1 MFDIYFSVQQSL
13 TKNYE
18 PIFNGYDYAVMF
30 PWVILQLWSWAW
42 AFFVLFGEKKK
53 TPTELVSV
61 FVLLYCH
68 SSSSVCAVAKYD
80 GFEHTCLKS
89 ISFSNTYTFKHTVHL
104 PSPLSDTHVHRYAHS
119 DTPIQPLCS
128 YILFAV
134 SGCAGWLLSLWMRAA
149 CVQNRCMCAY
159 MYVLYKTH
167 LCACLS
173 GFSSS
178 VCFRKFSCSI
188 WIMERWIGEW
198 NQSNWQLS
206 LWWFDLLST
215 ENQLG
220 GSGAWGAWQI
230 RSPCHRSVISSFNQ
244 HSGTAN
250 TLFISQTLA
259 LALERGFRQ
268 V

>member
-1 MFDIYFSVQQSL
+1 MAMIMQWCFPGLFCSFDHEHEPFSYCL
-13 TKNYE
+13 
-18 PIFNGYDYAVMF
+18 
-30 PWVILQLWSWAW
+30 
-42 AFFVLFGEKKK
+42 EKKK
-53 TPTELVSV
+53 RLPQNLYQCLYFCTVTAVLQSVPWQNTMALNTHAWNPSLSQTHTHLNTLSTSLLLSQTHMYTDMHTPT
-61 FVLLYCH
+61 
-68 SSSSVCAVAKYD
+68 
-80 GFEHTCLKS
+80 
-89 ISFSNTYTFKHTVHL
+89 
-104 PSPLSDTHVHRYAHS
+104 HRYGPFAHIFS
-119 DTPIQPLCS
+119 LLCQAVLADS
-128 YILFAV
+128 SLFE
-134 SGCAGWLLSLWMRAA
+134 CAA

-188 WIMERWIGEW
+188 WIMERWFGEW